1 MGERRRAWESVERDA
16 STDVRGDEASDGDS
30 SEDDD
35 GVDDET
41 FEAIVREARGRG
53 TRGREERERRPAW
66 VSDVDAD
73 ERRRK
78 YALSEKEYAA
88 KMASRVSKHIGEVR
102 LQKYAQFEDPFQFS
116 SSDGDDESDRDDEDA
131 KGCDARGVSRE
142 SPRSFDLDMALFWA
156 RRRADAGTR
165 ARSERKARDAERRER
180 RCAESQAKEI
190 EQFRESL
197 ARETAQREKLTMDV
211 ERKTKEIARLRSQLA
226 IFKLHRDSAHA
237 ETSEATRLTSSTMKK
252 PSDDPVLPLYAQ
264 FRSDE
269 ISRDAWF
276 MRHAARDG
284 FRRR

>member
-1 MGERRRAWESVERDA
+1 MGERGRAGEMVARDA
-16 STDVRGDEASDGDS
+16 SDGASSG
-30 SEDDD
+30 DDD

-53 TRGREERERRPAW
+53 ARGREELERRPAW

-78 YALSEKEYAA
+78 YALSEEEYAA
-88 KMASRVSKHIGEVR
+88 KMASRVSKHIDEVR
-102 LQKYAQFEDPFQFS
+102 IQKYAQFEDAFQFS
-116 SSDGDDESDRDDEDA
+116 SSDGDDESDRDDGDA
-131 KGCDARGVSRE
+131 TERDARGVSRE

-156 RRRADAGTR
+156 RRRADAGAR
-165 ARSERKARDAERRER
+165 ALSQREARDAERSER
-180 RCAESQAKEI
+180 RRVESQAKEI
-190 EQFRESL
+190 EKLRESL

-226 IFKLHRDSAHA
+226 ILKLRRDSERA
-237 ETSEATRLTSSTMKK
+237 ETNTSTRLTSSTMKK
-252 PSDDPVLPLYAQ
+252 PSDDPQELPLYAQ

-284 FRRR
+284 FRRQ

>member
-1 MGERRRAWESVERDA
+1 MGERGGAWKSVERDA
-16 STDVRGDEASDGDS
+16 RTGGGGGDASDGTS
-30 SEDDD
+30 SGDDD

-53 TRGREERERRPAW
+53 ARGREELERRPAW

-78 YALSEKEYAA
+78 YALTEEEYAA
-88 KMASRVSKHIGEVR
+88 KMASRVSKHIDEVR
-102 LQKYAQFEDPFQFS
+102 LHKYAQFEDAFQFS
-116 SSDGDDESDRDDEDA
+116 SSDGDDESDRD
-131 KGCDARGVSRE
+131 ARGESRE

-156 RRRADAGTR
+156 RRRADAGAR
-165 ARSERKARDAERRER
+165 ALSEREARDAERGER
-180 RCAESQAKEI
+180 RRAQSQAKEI
-190 EQFRESL
+190 EKLRESL
-197 ARETAQREKLTMDV
+197 ARETAQREKVTMDV

-226 IFKLHRDSAHA
+226 ILKLRRDSE
-237 ETSEATRLTSSTMKK
+237 ETSASTRVASATMKK
-252 PSDDPVLPLYAQ
+252 PSDEPPELPLYAQ

-276 MRHAARDG
+276 MRHAG

>member
-1 MGERRRAWESVERDA
+1 MGERERAGEMVARDA
-16 STDVRGDEASDGDS
+16 SDGES
-30 SEDDD
+30 SGDDD

-53 TRGREERERRPAW
+53 ARGREELERRPAW

-78 YALSEKEYAA
+78 YALSEEEYAA
-88 KMASRVSKHIGEVR
+88 KMASRVSKHIDEVR
-102 LQKYAQFEDPFQFS
+102 IQKYAQFEDAFQFS
-116 SSDGDDESDRDDEDA
+116 SSDRDDESDRDDGDA
-131 KGCDARGVSRE
+131 TERDVRGVSRE

-156 RRRADAGTR
+156 RRRADAGAR
-165 ARSERKARDAERRER
+165 ALSQREARDAERSER
-180 RCAESQAKEI
+180 RCVESQAKEI
-190 EQFRESL
+190 KKLRESL

-226 IFKLHRDSAHA
+226 ILKLRRDSERA
-237 ETSEATRLTSSTMKK
+237 ETNTSTRLTSSTIKK
-252 PSDDPVLPLYAQ
+252 PSDDPQELPLYAQ

-284 FRRR
+284 FRRQ

>member
-1 MGERRRAWESVERDA
+1 MGERERAGEMVARDA
-16 STDVRGDEASDGDS
+16 SDGASSG
-30 SEDDD
+30 DDD

-53 TRGREERERRPAW
+53 ARGREELERRPAW

-78 YALSEKEYAA
+78 YALSEEEYAA
-88 KMASRVSKHIGEVR
+88 KMASRVSKHIDEVR
-102 LQKYAQFEDPFQFS
+102 IQKYAQFEDAFQFS
-116 SSDGDDESDRDDEDA
+116 SSDGDDESDRDDGDA
-131 KGCDARGVSRE
+131 TERDARGVSRE

-156 RRRADAGTR
+156 RRRADAGAR
-165 ARSERKARDAERRER
+165 ALSQREARDAERSER
-180 RCAESQAKEI
+180 RRVESQAKEI
-190 EQFRESL
+190 EKLRESL

-226 IFKLHRDSAHA
+226 ILKLRRDSERA
-237 ETSEATRLTSSTMKK
+237 ETNTSTRLTSSTMKK
-252 PSDDPVLPLYAQ
+252 PSDDPQELPLYAQ

-284 FRRR
+284 FRRQ

>member
-1 MGERRRAWESVERDA
+1 MGERGGAWKSVERDA
-16 STDVRGDEASDGDS
+16 RTAGGGGDASDGAS
-30 SEDDD
+30 SGDDD
-35 GVDDET
+35 GVGVDDET

-53 TRGREERERRPAW
+53 ARGREALERRPAW

-78 YALSEKEYAA
+78 YALSEEEYAA
-88 KMASRVSKHIGEVR
+88 KMASRVSKHIDEVR
-102 LQKYAQFEDPFQFS
+102 LQKYAQFEDAFQFSS
-116 SSDGDDESDRDDEDA
+116 SSDGDDESD
-131 KGCDARGVSRE
+131 CDARGESRE

-156 RRRADAGTR
+156 RRRADAGAR
-165 ARSERKARDAERRER
+165 ALSEREARDAERDER
-180 RCAESQAKEI
+180 RRAESQAKEI
-190 EQFRESL
+190 KKLRESL

-226 IFKLHRDSAHA
+226 IFKLRQDSE
-237 ETSEATRLTSSTMKK
+237 ETSASTRVASATKKK
-252 PSDDPVLPLYAQ
+252 PSDYPPELPLYAQ

-276 MRHAARDG
+276 MRHAG